1 MTVFL
6 LAFIAMVSLGVGW
19 FFAARS
25 SKDMDPLASM
35 FMFQLVGIPFF
46 LLLLPWAPAGFNSGL
61 WLPIFLVGV
70 YETFV
75 MLLLFYTMR
84 IGDISVVF
92 PITTGGYA
100 LVAFVLGWLFLH
112 ETTSLARILG
122 MLLVILGIVL
132 VSAKTTKEKIRQK
145 TGLKKGALPA
155 MLVAVGTGLYLFLVG
170 LVARGSSWFVTALGI
185 RIAISLTALMLLLV
199 KRVSLKKLWQ
209 GVVWQWILPA
219 AFLDVLG
226 FSFYNMVV
234 VQAEVSYATIMI
246 SAQSLITVLLGYF
259 VLKEQVVRRQWA
271 GIFLAIGGLVILQL

>member
-1 MTVFL
+1 
-6 LAFIAMVSLGVGW
+6 
-19 FFAARS
+19 
-25 SKDMDPLASM
+25 
-35 FMFQLVGIPFF
+35 
-46 LLLLPWAPAGFNSGL
+46 
-61 WLPIFLVGV
+61 
-70 YETFV
+70 
-75 MLLLFYTMR
+75 
-84 IGDISVVF
+84 
-92 PITTGGYA
+92 
-100 LVAFVLGWLFLH
+100 
-112 ETTSLARILG
+112 
-122 MLLVILGIVL
+122 
-132 VSAKTTKEKIRQK
+132 
-145 TGLKKGALPA
+145 